1 LPFPANPE
9 AAHLCFRGRRLATI
23 GARPVFRAG
32 YRDRRSRQIDRL
44 CIDCAPVFRH
54 FGRDVGGWNL
64 SVLMKRMAVF
74 GGACSALCGA
84 ALGQDGT
91 AAQESRPV
99 SRPVVVEMFLS
110 QACKSS
116 PPASAYLTE
125 LSARPDV
132 VALAW
137 HVDYWDKV
145 AARNV
150 GAWVDPF
157 ARTDFAERQKT
168 YNERI
173 RGRAMVFTPQAV
185 IDGFISVVGSK
196 RETVE
201 ARILDAQVF
210 DEKARATPPRLLIEA
225 LGRDKFRTRIDDVG
239 APYDAL
245 LVQFRRAATTEVGGG
260 DNAGVTF
267 RETNVVRAVSSL
279 VRDHT
284 GPGDFSFNAPGDGL
298 DCAVLVQ
305 ERNNGRIVAARYCS
319 DRTAD

>member
-1 LPFPANPE
+1 MRNL
-9 AAHLCFRGRRLATI
+9 AA
-23 GARPVFRAG
+23 
-32 YRDRRSRQIDRL
+32 
-44 CIDCAPVFRH
+44 
-54 FGRDVGGWNL
+54 VGG
-64 SVLMKRMAVF
+64 VCAAV
-74 GGACSALCGA
+74 CGT
-84 ALGQDGT
+84 ALGQDD
-91 AAQESRPV
+91 AAAREARPA

-125 LSARPDV
+125 LSSRPDV

-150 GAWVDPF
+150 GAWADPF
-157 ARTDFAERQKT
+157 ARTAFADRQKA

-196 RETVE
+196 RESVE
-201 ARILDAQVF
+201 ARILDAQFF
-210 DEKARATPPRLLIEA
+210 DEKARPAPPELLIESSGNK
-225 LGRDKFRTRIDDVG
+225 LLRTRIDNVG

-245 LVQFRRAATTEVGGG
+245 LVEFRRTATTKVGGG

-267 RETNVVRAVSSL
+267 RETNVVQSVAPL
-279 VRDHT
+279 ARDHT
-284 GPGDFSFNAPGDGL
+284 GAGDFSFTAPGDGL

-305 ERNNGRIVAARYCS
+305 ERNNGRIVAARYC
-319 DRTAD
+319 DNRQDH

>member
-1 LPFPANPE
+1 
-9 AAHLCFRGRRLATI
+9 
-23 GARPVFRAG
+23 
-32 YRDRRSRQIDRL
+32 
-44 CIDCAPVFRH
+44 
-54 FGRDVGGWNL
+54 
-64 SVLMKRMAVF
+64 
-74 GGACSALCGA
+74 
-84 ALGQDGT
+84 
-91 AAQESRPV
+91 
-99 SRPVVVEMFLS
+99 MFLS

-132 VALAW
+132 VALTW

-157 ARTDFAERQKT
+157 ARTDFAERQKA

-201 ARILDAQVF
+201 ARILDAQFF
-210 DEKARATPPRLLIEA
+210 DEKARLTPPFLSVESAENRMI
-225 LGRDKFRTRIDDVG
+225 RTRIDNVG

-245 LVQFRRAATTEVGGG
+245 LVKFRRSATTEVGGG

-267 RETNVVRAVSSL
+267 REANVVRAVSSL
-279 VRDHT
+279 AKDHS
-284 GPGDFSFNAPGDGL
+284 GPGDFSFSAPGGGL